1 MWRTTLP
8 YLKNALAK
16 SKVAVIVVIV
26 SAFIAGSIATV
37 KSLIESQLI
46 SAVADIVRTDG
57 GGSGNIWSRPLTGI
71 PTDDSDWVTGIAHTV
86 FSGLTLWQGLS
97 VYIVISAVGATLVV
111 VTTNARESISRRLFT
126 DLFGAGLRKAFTDY
140 SAPLDVEDEPGGMA
154 GAIQQGARATS
165 NAYAVWVEAAQY
177 FFSLITILF
186 ILINVHIGFAI
197 TCLVVTSALAA
208 ISWLQGRRLNV
219 RREEYDARRRS
230 LFSFT
235 GDVLANRDVLLAH
248 ERKPQYLTQLGS
260 ASHQLG
266 SIDKGLSTRE
276 SVYAGTVNL
285 IQDVGMIAILA
296 VVLMAATAGADVQAV
311 GSAYFYV
318 SLFTRIMGP
327 IRNLLSG
334 YDGVRR
340 SMSTSRT
347 LIDLLDAPSTE
358 FTGAGETQ
366 PTPSSVAVEF
376 SHVSYAYS
384 ETRPVVHG
392 CSFRVPAGGTTLV
405 VGRSGVGKTTIARMV
420 LGFLKA
426 QEGSIEVQGRP
437 VEQWNHENLLAQMS
451 YLSQTGHVIE
461 GTVEENLFA
470 SKSADRA
477 LLTQALRAVRLT
489 TDDSQGQ
496 EFLQQRAKALS
507 EGQRQRLALARI
519 LVDTAPIVV
528 LDEPLTGVDAFTFAE
543 VRSPMV
549 EWLLNPGRTVILISH
564 RLEFVSAASHV
575 VVLGDWGRVQEE
587 GDPNAL
593 RRDSGSVFTALL
605 AAWNS
610 SYTTGPRTSD

>member
-16 SKVAVIVVIV
+16 SKVPVIIVIV
-26 SAFIAGSIATV
+26 SAFVGGTIATV

-46 SAVADIVRTDG
+46 SAVADIVGTDG
-57 GGSGNIWSRPLTGI
+57 GDSGTIWSRPLTDI
-71 PTDDSDWVTGIAHTV
+71 PTDDSDWITGIAHTV
-86 FSGLTLWQGLS
+86 FSGLALWQGVA
-97 VYIVISAVGATLVV
+97 VYIFISLVGVALVV

-126 DLFGAGLRKAFTDY
+126 DLFSAGLRKAFTEY
-140 SAPLDVEDEPGGMA
+140 SAPLDIEDEPGGMA

-177 FFSLITILF
+177 FFSLITIFF
-186 ILINVHIGFAI
+186 ILVKVHIGFAL

-208 ISWLQGRRLNV
+208 ISWWQGRRLGA
-219 RREEYDARRRS
+219 RREDYDERRRS

-248 ERKPQYLTQLGS
+248 ERKSHYLNELSS
-260 ASHQLG
+260 ASHELG
-266 SIDKGLSTRE
+266 SIDKDLSTRE
-276 SVYAGTVNL
+276 SGYTGSVNF
-285 IQDVGMIAILA
+285 IQDLGMIGILA
-296 VVLMAATAGADVQAV
+296 VVLVAASAGADVQAV

-318 SLFTRIMGP
+318 SLFLRIMSP

-347 LIDLLDAPSTE
+347 LIDLLDAPATSSVGSGKTHS
-358 FTGAGETQ
+358 
-366 PTPSSVAVEF
+366 TPSPMAVQF
-376 SHVSYAYS
+376 LDVSYAYS
-384 ETRPVVHG
+384 ETKPVVQG

-405 VGRSGVGKTTIARMV
+405 VGRSGVGKTTIARML
-420 LGFLKA
+420 LGFLRA
-426 QEGSIEVQGRP
+426 QAGSIDVQGRP
-437 VEQWNHENLLAQMS
+437 VDQWDHEELLAQMS

-470 SKSADRA
+470 SASASQA
-477 LLTQALRAVRLT
+477 LLLEALRKVRLT
-489 TDDSQGQ
+489 TDESDGA
-496 EFLQQRAKALS
+496 EFLKQRAKALS

-528 LDEPLTGVDAFTFAE
+528 LDEPLTGVDAFTFSE
-543 VRSPMV
+543 VRSPMM
-549 EWLLNPGRTVILISH
+549 EWLLDPCRTVVLISH
-564 RLEFVSAASHV
+564 RLEFVSAASHI
-575 VVLGDWGRVQEE
+575 VVLGELGNVGEE
-587 GDPNAL
+587 GDPAAL
-593 RRDSGSVFTALL
+593 RADTGSVFSSLM

-610 SYTTGPRTSD
+610 SYSTAATRRD